1 MKRIF
6 LVLVGALLLSG
17 CAKSTQANSE
27 FSSAD
32 ISFAEQMIPHHEQAI
47 EMAQEVAASTNKDV
61 ADLSAS
67 IIAAQQLEIA
77 KMNALLIKS

>member
-1 MKRIF
+1 MIS
-6 LVLVGALLLSG
+6 ALLLSG
-17 CAKSTQANSE
+17 CATSTQANSE
-27 FSSAD
+27 YSSAD

-47 EMAQEVAASTNKDV
+47 DMAQEVAASTNKDV
-61 ADLSAS
+61 AEVSAS